1 MAMDPELLGGAG
13 ASDPA
18 PSADPAPSDNPGDQ
32 DETDGGGD
40 KSPLEKMEIEPA
52 EDGGAVI
59 THHPKAPARVKNM
72 DHESMRPKKHVVTSH
87 KDLVKHIDTH
97 AKRLTT

>member
-40 KSPLEKMEIEPA
+40 KSPLEKMETPKRRLA
-52 EDGGAVI
+52 LRTWI
-59 THHPKAPARVKNM
+59 TSRCGLR
-72 DHESMRPKKHVVTSH
+72 SMS
-87 KDLVKHIDTH
+87 
-97 AKRLTT
+97 

>member
-1 MAMDPELLGGAG
+1 VRLTPLLPLIQLPLTTRA
-13 ASDPA
+13 
-18 PSADPAPSDNPGDQ
+18 
-32 DETDGGGD
+32 DGGGD